1 MALPMLQV
9 RARIISIYKMK
20 HVLITPNT
28 FQILEFQRNQNPYVT
43 PFNHSKRKV
52 LRDHRNLG
60 SKVKDATIYTIHP
73 PRNPLPDIV
82 FVANGGLS
90 LWGLPEPVLLLPQ
103 MKYKQRQDELPY
115 LKEICIDQGLI
126 GIEFPS
132 DEPFE
137 GQAEAK
143 WFHNGRLL
151 VCGYGH
157 RSTKKTFKILDT
169 LLKQIYS
176 KYNRYPPPLLVLPI
190 ESPDYYH
197 LDLAMLEFN
206 DDSCIIHKGAFSPTS
221 IKKLREVLKV
231 HVLDTNDPF
240 CLNSVVQ
247 EDTLLTPIVSDDVK
261 RYLEDV
267 TGRRVIQNDT
277 SIFNKS
283 GGSVRCMILDIH
295 PAC

>member
-1 MALPMLQV
+1 
-9 RARIISIYKMK
+9 MK

-60 SKVKDATIYTIHP
+60 QKVKDSTIYTIHP

-90 LWGLPEPVLLLPQ
+90 LWGLPEKVLILPH

-151 VCGYGH
+151 VCGYGN
-157 RSTKKTFKILDT
+157 RSTKK
-169 LLKQIYS
+169 
-176 KYNRYPPPLLVLPI
+176 NV
-190 ESPDYYH
+190 
-197 LDLAMLEFN
+197 
-206 DDSCIIHKGAFSPTS
+206 
-221 IKKLREVLKV
+221 
-231 HVLDTNDPF
+231 
-240 CLNSVVQ
+240 
-247 EDTLLTPIVSDDVK
+247 
-261 RYLEDV
+261 
-267 TGRRVIQNDT
+267 
-277 SIFNKS
+277 
-283 GGSVRCMILDIH
+283 
-295 PAC
+295 

>member
-1 MALPMLQV
+1 
-9 RARIISIYKMK
+9 MK

-28 FQILEFQRNQNPYVT
+28 FQILDYQRNQNPYVI
-43 PFNHSKRKV
+43 PSNNSKRKL
-52 LRDHRNLG
+52 LRDHRNLE
-60 SKVKDATIYTIHP
+60 SKVQNATIYTINP
-73 PRNPLPDIV
+73 PRFSLPDIV

-90 LWGLPEPVLLLPQ
+90 LWGLPEQVLILSQ

-115 LKEICIDQGLI
+115 LKEICIDQGVL

-132 DEPFE
+132 KEPFE
-137 GQAEAK
+137 GQSDVK

-157 RSTKKTFKILDT
+157 RSTKKSFKILDT

-176 KYNRYPPPLLVLPI
+176 KYNRDPPELLVLPI
-190 ESPDYYH
+190 ESADYYH
-197 LDLAMLEFN
+197 LDLAMLEF
-206 DDSCIIHKGAFSPTS
+206 DDSCIIHKRAFSPTS
-221 IKKLREVLKV
+221 IKKLRDALNGKV
-231 HVLDTNDPF
+231 HVLDTSDPF

-247 EDTLLTPIVSDDVK
+247 EDTLLTPLLSDNVK

-267 TGRRVIQNDT
+267 TGRYVIQNDT

-295 PAC
+295 PTN